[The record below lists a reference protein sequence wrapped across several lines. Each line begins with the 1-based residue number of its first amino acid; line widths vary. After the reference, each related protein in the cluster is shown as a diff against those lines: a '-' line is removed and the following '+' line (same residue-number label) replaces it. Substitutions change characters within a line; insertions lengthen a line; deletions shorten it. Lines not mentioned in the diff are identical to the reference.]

1 MSKYIEKVENA
12 VLPVIPLRG
21 LVIFPGI
28 PTSFEINNKRSIKA
42 LQAATFYNNTVFI
55 SAMDTVDGTDE
66 ARLCVTGITAK
77 IKQSLKLPD
86 GNYRVLIDGKSRAE
100 YTELIEGEYLKAKVL
115 VKNVI
120 VTDNGG
126 VKGEALRREAISA
139 FESHIK
145 LLPKLSPEIVVS
157 VQAITD
163 PGMLAD
169 FIASNV
175 LFDYRDKQKILE
187 ETDPFVRL
195 EKLIAILDNESSVL
209 QLKNELHSKVRAR
222 LEENQREYYLKEQ
235 LKVIKNELSEADAD
249 EEEDEYVTRIKESA
263 FSDEIKEKLFKDF
276 DRMTKMPFGSSEN
289 SVLRNYLDT
298 VLELPV
304 GVKTK
309 DVYSVEKA
317 RKILDEDH
325 DGLKKVKERVLEYIA
340 VKQLAPELKGQ
351 ILCLIGPPGVGKS
364 SVAVSVARALGR
376 KFVRVSLGGVRDEA
390 DIRGHRKTY
399 VGAMPGRIISA
410 ISQAKS
416 ENPVVLLDEIDKLTS
431 NSQGDPAAA
440 LLEVLDVE
448 QNKSFRDHY
457 IEVPFDI
464 SDCIF
469 IATANQADT
478 IPHALYDRMEI
489 INLPSYT
496 SNEKVSIF
504 KNHLFPKQ
512 LKRHGLNRRIVKITD
527 EAVREL
533 IEYYTKEAGVRT
545 LERQTA
551 SLIRKIAM
559 LIAEGKQKTFNITP
573 QKINELLG
581 HRKVKPDSMLN
592 EPTVG
597 VINGLAWTELGG
609 EMLQVEAQSFDG
621 TGKVELT
628 GKLGEVMQ
636 ESAKAAVSYIRK
648 HAEKFG
654 IDREFYK
661 KLDIHIHVPEGAVP
675 KDGPSAGVTMIS
687 ALVSELSGVPA
698 RQDVAMTGE
707 ITLTGRVLAIGGLP
721 EKSMAAYRNGIRTV
735 IIPADNVQDLDE
747 VDELIKSSVTFV
759 PVSNVGQVL
768 DVILCKEENDCT
780 DGMDVIVHQNV
791 VDCGTQSADR
801 IMRNGDKNGK
811 RKA

>member
-28 PTSFEINNKRSIKA
+28 PTSFEINNKKSIKA
-42 LQAATFYNNTVFI
+42 LNAASSYNNTVFL
-55 SAMDTVDGTDE
+55 SVMEKSSDSDE
-66 ARLCVTGITAK
+66 MHLSVTGITAK

-100 YTELIEGEYLKAKVL
+100 YTELIEGEDFLKAKVL
-115 VKNVI
+115 IKNVI

-126 VKGEALRREAISA
+126 IKGEALRREAILA
-139 FESHIK
+139 FQDHIK
-145 LLPKLSPEIVVS
+145 LLPKISPEIVVS

-175 LFDYRDKQKILE
+175 LFDYRDKQQVLE
-187 ETDPFVRL
+187 ETDPFRRL
-195 EKLIAILDNESSVL
+195 ETLIQLLENESRVL
-209 QLKNELHSKVRAR
+209 EFKKELHEKVRER
-222 LEENQREYYLKEQ
+222 IDENQREYFLKEQ
-235 LKVIKNELSEADAD
+235 LKVIREELGDTAQDQ
-249 EEEDEYVTRIKESA
+249 EEDELVLRIRNSA
-263 FSDEIKEKLFKDF
+263 FSDEAKEKLLKDF

-304 GVKTK
+304 GIRTK
-309 DVYSVEKA
+309 DVYSVQKA

-325 DGLKKVKERVLEYIA
+325 DGLKKVKDRILEYIA

-399 VGAMPGRIISA
+399 VGAMPGRIITA
-410 ISQAKS
+410 FSQAKS
-416 ENPVVLLDEIDKLTS
+416 ENPVILLDEIDKLTS
-431 NSQGDPAAA
+431 NSQGDPASA
-440 LLEVLDVE
+440 LLEVLDTE

-457 IEVPFDI
+457 IEIPTDL

-469 IATANQADT
+469 IATANTAET

-489 INLPSYT
+489 IELPSYT
-496 SNEKVSIF
+496 TNEKVSIF
-504 KNHLFPKQ
+504 KNHLLPKQ
-512 LKRHGLNRRIVKITD
+512 LKRHGLNRRIVKVTD
-527 EAVREL
+527 DAIREL
-533 IEYYTKEAGVRT
+533 IDFYTKEAGVRT

-551 SLIRKIAM
+551 SLCRKIAM
-559 LIAEGKQKTFNITP
+559 LLAEGTKKSFVVTP
-573 QKINELLG
+573 DFINQLLG
-581 HRKVKPDSMLN
+581 ARKVKPDALLTCD
-592 EPTVG
+592 TVG
-597 VINGLAWTELGG
+597 VVNGLAWTELGG

-628 GKLGEVMQ
+628 GKLGDVMK
-636 ESAKAAVSYIRK
+636 ESAQAAVSYIRK
-648 HAEKFG
+648 HAESLG
-654 IDREFYK
+654 IDKEFYK
-661 KLDIHIHVPEGAVP
+661 NRDIHIHVPEGAVP

-687 ALVSELSGVPA
+687 ALVSELSGIPA
-698 RQDVAMTGE
+698 RHDIAMTGE
-707 ITLTGRVLAIGGLP
+707 ITLTGRVLPIGGLH
-721 EKSMAAYRNGIRTV
+721 EKSMAAYRNGIRTI
-735 IIPADNVQDLDE
+735 IIPKDNLSDLEE
-747 VDELIKSSVTFV
+747 VDDIIKENVTFV
-759 PVSNVGQVL
+759 PVSNVSQVL
-768 DVILCKEENDCT
+768 GLILAKQEEPDHQDPLFDCL
-780 DGMDVIVHQNV
+780 DMHEEY
-791 VDCGTQSADR
+791 SAEVTGQGYSGHV
-801 IMRNGDKNGK
+801 N
-811 RKA
+811 